1 MSLVW
6 WFGRRWCVK
15 SGASWSQYISANCPE
30 PKQINHPEKEK
41 YTKTQNRE
49 KHLDEKISSSFLND
63 SFFMTQ
69 INAPKTLGQIILSES
84 FEFQKRKE
92 DF

>member
-1 MSLVW
+1 MGDVGALKVAPVGLSTS
-6 WFGRRWCVK
+6 RPIAQSRNK
-15 SGASWSQYISANCPE
+15 STIL
-30 PKQINHPEKEK
+30 KKEK

-69 INAPKTLGQIILSES
+69 INAPKTLGQII
-84 FEFQKRKE
+84 QKRKE